1 MRIRTMAGLV
11 VAGAAAT
18 GAIVGGVAYAAADD
32 TSEPIV
38 RIVEQE
44 APAENA
50 AENAVRQEV
59 QQPEKNCPETDGA
72 QPSQAGL

>member
-11 VAGAAAT
+11 VAAT
-18 GAIVGGVAYAAADD
+18 ATAGVIAGGVAYAAADD
-32 TSEPIV
+32 ENSEPIV

-50 AENAVRQEV
+50 V
-59 QQPEKNCPETDGA
+59 QQEQQPRKDCPETADA
-72 QPSQAGL
+72 QPSQDGL

>member
-11 VAGAAAT
+11 VAGAAGAA
-18 GAIVGGVAYAAADD
+18 AIVGGVAYAAADESGND
-32 TSEPIV
+32 DGEPIV

-50 AENAVRQEV
+50 VQEEG
-59 QQPEKNCPETDGA
+59 QPGKDCPETGGA
-72 QPSQAGL
+72 QPSRDGL